1 MASLFIRTFCIALEL
16 LLICFIFGLLVDHVE
31 RILTGVVGIDGG
43 ELVEVPPETAV
54 VIGDKANPT
63 VGASIKLGG
72 RAFLFPPSSF
82 SWARRTAIC
91 FPALLLS
98 VSGNLHA
105 RIASGTVE
113 FGQRNR

>member
-1 MASLFIRTFCIALEL
+1 MNSTYVVAHDR
-16 LLICFIFGLLVDHVE
+16 VE
-31 RILTGVVGIDGG
+31 RVLPGVVSVNGG

-54 VIGDKANPT
+54 VIGDIVDPT

-72 RAFLFPPSSF
+72 RAFLFPPSAF
-82 SWARRTAIC
+82 SRVRRTAIC

-98 VSGNLHA
+98 VLENLHA

>member
-1 MASLFIRTFCIALEL
+1 MS
-16 LLICFIFGLLVDHVE
+16 FGFSFSPINLVE
-31 RILTGVVGIDGG
+31 RILPGVVGVDGG
-43 ELVEVPPETAV
+43 ELVEVPPETAA
-54 VIGDKANPT
+54 VIGDTADPT

-72 RAFLFPPSSF
+72 RAFLFPPSAF
-82 SWARRTAIC
+82 SRAWRTAIC

-98 VSGNLHA
+98 LSENLHA